1 MKPLAVLWLALG
13 FAALTGCASAPPA
26 PQPQRLFDDAL
37 FAPAPASLG
46 AEALFKLSPE
56 MQRYLDHEIAQQA
69 RREGSRQGLIDAL
82 YNKSKLQLEY
92 DASITRSAAEAFEA
106 RRGNCL
112 SLVLMTSA
120 FAKAL
125 GLPVRYQSV
134 YVEELW
140 SRSGDLYFL
149 SGHINLS
156 LGRPI
161 HERSARTFEAELL
174 VIDFLPS
181 EQLRGQRSRVIDE
194 STVIAMYMNNRAA
207 ELLQQGRTDEAYWWA
222 RGAMT
227 QDPRFI
233 AAYNTLGV
241 IYRRHGHA
249 ERAEQ
254 VFRTVLAE
262 EPANAQTLSNL
273 ILVLKDRG
281 RREEAELLSAQ
292 LRDIQPNPPFKYFDE
307 GVVAMRAGD
316 FKAAKK
322 LFTREIER
330 SAYFHE
336 FHFWLAL
343 ANYGLGELGEA
354 RKHLALARDNS
365 ATVKDRQMYAAKLE
379 SLRNVRLVQ

>member
-1 MKPLAVLWLALG
+1 MKPLVVLWLALG
-13 FAALTGCASAPPA
+13 LVALTGCASAPPV
-26 PQPQRLFDDAL
+26 PQPQRLFHDAL

-46 AEALFKLSPE
+46 TEALFSLSPE
-56 MQRYLDHEIAQQA
+56 MRRYLDQEITKEV
-69 RREGSRQGLIDAL
+69 RRHGSRQGLIGAL
-82 YNKSKLQLEY
+82 YEKGMLQLEY
-92 DASITRSAAEAFEA
+92 DSTLTRSASEAFEA

-125 GLPVRYQSV
+125 DLPVRYQSV

-149 SGHINLS
+149 SGHINLT
-156 LGRPI
+156 LGRPLS
-161 HERSARTFEAELL
+161 ERGVRAFEAELL
-174 VIDFLPS
+174 VIDFLPA

-207 ELLQQGRTDEAYWWA
+207 EVLQLGRIDEAYWWA
-222 RGAMT
+222 RGAMA

-233 AAYNTLGV
+233 TAYNTLGV
-241 IYRRHGHA
+241 IYRRHGQI
-249 ERAEQ
+249 ELAEQ
-254 VFRTVLAE
+254 VFRAVLAE
-262 EPANAQTLSNL
+262 EPANTQTLSNL
-273 ILVLKDRG
+273 ILVLKERG
-281 RREEAELLSAQ
+281 RREEAELLTAQ
-292 LRDIQPNPPFKYFDE
+292 LRELQPNPPFKFFDE